1 VLNEIPLDEAVQ
13 LGVSA
18 ASLTLRSRH
27 TVVPDLTLEMLYD
40 EIM

>member
-1 VLNEIPLDEAVQ
+1 LTEAVR
-13 LGVSA
+13 LGISA

-27 TVVPDLTLEMLYD
+27 TVVPDLTLEKLYE